1 MASMKKVKL
10 TDFQVKDNNRVYF
23 YFINFILIFIFANKI
38 LKDHFKYIEFKL
50 RSQYS
55 IQIKK
60 SIFNSN

>member
-38 LKDHFKYIEFKL
+38 LKDH
-50 RSQYS
+50 
-55 IQIKK
+55 
-60 SIFNSN
+60 SNILSSN

>member
-10 TDFQVKDNNRVYF
+10 TVFQVKDNNRVYF
-23 YFINFILIFIFANKI
+23 YFINFILIFIFADIKGS
-38 LKDHFKYIEFKL
+38 LKYIEFKL

-60 SIFNSN
+60 SIFNTN